1 MNKLLLTVCAFGLL
15 LSSASAHAGA
25 ESIEYWKCGPY
36 NIRIDRAADN
46 GWGVSF
52 DTTKGKE
59 VRRDQY
65 NFIREK
71 KAQTNDESKFAFWSG
86 VRKKGPH
93 LGMAGTLETSL
104 ANGRTTYTE
113 EVFTGADR
121 TLSKVVK
128 TCTAGKAAA
137 WPRR

>member
-1 MNKLLLTVCAFGLL
+1 VKRHSRRDHNESSSRGVERADNQESHNMNKLLLTVCAFGLL

-86 VRKKGPH
+86 VRKKGRIW
-93 LGMAGTLETSL
+93 EWQV
-104 ANGRTTYTE
+104 R
-113 EVFTGADR
+113 
-121 TLSKVVK
+121 
-128 TCTAGKAAA
+128 
-137 WPRR
+137 